1 MSALKEVWAALRAV
15 ISITDN
21 VQVLSA
27 EIRDLRKENQE
38 IRERLVR
45 LETIIEEA
53 RAVRRNRPQS
63 ISSQILPKTKDT

>member
-1 MSALKEVWAALRAV
+1 VSALKEVWAALRAV